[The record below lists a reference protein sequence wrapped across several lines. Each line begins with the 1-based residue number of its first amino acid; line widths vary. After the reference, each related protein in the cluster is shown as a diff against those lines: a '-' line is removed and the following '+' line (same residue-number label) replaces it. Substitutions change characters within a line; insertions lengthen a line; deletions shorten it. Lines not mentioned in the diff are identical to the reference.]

1 MIQNEAKVKGW
12 LNIVVIK
19 ELLLVKLELDLN
31 YIDLNPQNLE
41 IFGWQLSEP
50 LIINIEVNELRLL
63 NSFIEGELPKKG
75 FAGMHDRKCFNFSFA
90 NYGSTGSYG
99 CNDYMPKMFMKYV
112 NEILLNDLDNQD
124 EEIKSSPMSGV
135 VESDHETRP

>member
-1 MIQNEAKVKGW
+1 MIKNEAKVKGW

-50 LIINIEVNELRLL
+50 LIINIEVNGLRLL
-63 NSFIEGELPKKG
+63 NSFLEG
-75 FAGMHDRKCFNFSFA
+75 
-90 NYGSTGSYG
+90 
-99 CNDYMPKMFMKYV
+99 
-112 NEILLNDLDNQD
+112 
-124 EEIKSSPMSGV
+124 
-135 VESDHETRP
+135 